1 MAAPGNLLG
10 GLGDVLGCSVF
21 PADCS
26 VCGTPLAQ
34 LNSAP
39 ICEAC
44 WSEIPAARENCCV
57 CCGEDLFQPAAA
69 CVGTGAYCRA
79 CRMVPP
85 GFKRA
90 VSFGV
95 YDGSLRAA
103 LHALKF
109 QGMAPVV
116 NRLGRL
122 LADAIRQ
129 MAQDAPAAMLVV
141 AVPLHGRRRRKRG
154 FNQAEK
160 LAERAVSELR
170 RTNPRWKL
178 DLAFRVLARQR
189 STESQAGLSPR
200 QRRQNLRGAFFV
212 PEPERVAGRHI
223 LLVDDIYT
231 TGATARVCS
240 KVLLAAGAAS
250 VWVATVARA
259 QRRFPHFEEKR
270 PRYMQV
276 VQAEEEIRQK
286 EETGVVVH

>member
-1 MAAPGNLLG
+1 
-10 GLGDVLGCSVF
+10 
-21 PADCS
+21 
-26 VCGTPLAQ
+26 
-34 LNSAP
+34 
-39 ICEAC
+39 
-44 WSEIPAARENCCV
+44 
-57 CCGEDLFQPAAA
+57 
-69 CVGTGAYCRA
+69 
-79 CRMVPP
+79 MVPP

-212 PEPERVAGRHI
+212 AERGESCGQAHSAG
-223 LLVDDIYT
+223 
-231 TGATARVCS
+231 G
-240 KVLLAAGAAS
+240 
-250 VWVATVARA
+250 
-259 QRRFPHFEEKR
+259 
-270 PRYMQV
+270 
-276 VQAEEEIRQK
+276 
-286 EETGVVVH
+286 